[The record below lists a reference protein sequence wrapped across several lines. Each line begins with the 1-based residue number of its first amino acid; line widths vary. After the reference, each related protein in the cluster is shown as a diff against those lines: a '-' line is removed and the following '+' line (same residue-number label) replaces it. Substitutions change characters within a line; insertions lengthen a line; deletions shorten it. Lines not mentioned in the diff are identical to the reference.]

1 MYDINSDLSILKWI
15 FSDKK
20 LLIAK
25 ILLLCYSLD
34 MADLNSK
41 AVFIRA
47 RSDEHK
53 EERLS
58 QIKEATAELFANCP
72 YSEITLTT
80 IAEKLGWS
88 RANLYKYV
96 TTKEEI
102 FLEISSEKMAAYYGS
117 LLSAFPE
124 GNNFTPDVIAEV
136 WAGIVNAN
144 QDYMRYVSYLNPVI
158 ETNVTVERLAV
169 FKKKY
174 YDLAYAFRDRL
185 AQMLGT
191 SQDAAYKIQLDVLF
205 YASSNAVC
213 CYKNP
218 LVQEALKQIN
228 ITPPP
233 MDFYKDMK
241 DFLKMRLAW
250 KE

>member
-1 MYDINSDLSILKWI
+1 MSILKCG

-20 LLIAK
+20 LLIVE
-25 ILLLCYSLD
+25 ILFLCYHFC
-34 MADLNSK
+34 MADY
-41 AVFIRA
+41 IRA

-58 QIKEATAELFANCP
+58 QIKEATAELFSAFP

-102 FLEISSEKMAAYYGS
+102 FLEICAEKMSAYYGA

-124 GNNFTPDVIAEV
+124 GNNFTTEVIAEV

-158 ETNVTVERLAV
+158 ETNVTVERLAI
-169 FKKKY
+169 FKRKY
-174 YDLAYAFRDRL
+174 YALANAFRDRL
-185 AQMLGT
+185 AKMLNT
-191 SQDAAYKIQLDVLF
+191 TEDKAYKIQLDVLF
-205 YASSNAVC
+205 YASANAVC

-218 LVQEALKQIN
+218 LVQKALKQID

>member
-1 MYDINSDLSILKWI
+1 MPDY
-15 FSDKK
+15 
-20 LLIAK
+20 
-25 ILLLCYSLD
+25 
-34 MADLNSK
+34 
-41 AVFIRA
+41 IRA

-58 QIKEATAELFANCP
+58 QIKTATAELFDTSP

-102 FLEISSEKMAAYYGS
+102 FLEIAAEKMASYYNA

-124 GNNFTPDVIAEV
+124 GNNFTKNVITEV
-136 WAGIVNAN
+136 WAGILNAN
-144 QDYMRYVSYLNPVI
+144 QDYMRYVSYLNPII
-158 ETNVTVERLAV
+158 ETNVTVERLAI

-174 YDLAYAFRDRL
+174 YDLAYAFCDRL
-185 AQMLGT
+185 SQML
-191 SQDAAYKIQLDVLF
+191 SLAQEDAYKIQLDVLF
-205 YASSNAVC
+205 YASSSAVS

-218 LVQEALKQIN
+218 LVQKALKQIN

-241 DFLKMRLAW
+241 DFLKMRLGW

>member
-1 MYDINSDLSILKWI
+1 MEVYELFYDLSTLN
-15 FSDKK
+15 FAFNNTLS
-20 LLIAK
+20 LIV
-25 ILLLCYSLD
+25 LFLCLCYSIS
-34 MADLNSK
+34 MSEY
-41 AVFIRA
+41 IRA

-58 QIKEATAELFANCP
+58 QIKEATAELFESAP
-72 YSEITLTT
+72 YAEITLTT

-102 FLEISSEKMAAYYGS
+102 FLEITAEKMTAYYNS

-124 GNNFTPDVIAEV
+124 GNNFSVEVIAEV
-136 WAGIVNAN
+136 WAGILNAN

-158 ETNVTVERLAV
+158 ETNVTVERLAA
-169 FKKKY
+169 FKRKY
-174 YDLAYAFRDRL
+174 YDLTGAFCGRL
-185 AQMLGT
+185 AQML
-191 SQDAAYKIQLDVLF
+191 SVAQDAAYKIQLDVLF

-218 LVQEALKQIN
+218 LVQQALKQIS
-228 ITPPP
+228 ITPPL
-233 MDFYKDMK
+233 MDFYADMK
-241 DFLKMRLAW
+241 DFLKMRLEW
-250 KE
+250 K

>member
-1 MYDINSDLSILKWI
+1 
-15 FSDKK
+15 
-20 LLIAK
+20 
-25 ILLLCYSLD
+25 
-34 MADLNSK
+34 MADY
-41 AVFIRA
+41 IRA

-58 QIKEATAELFANCP
+58 QIKAATAELFENAP

-80 IAEKLGWS
+80 IAEKLSWS

-102 FLEISSEKMAAYYGS
+102 FLEIAAEKMSAYYTS
-117 LLSAFPE
+117 LLSAFPQ
-124 GNNFTPDVIAEV
+124 GNNFTTEVIAEV

-158 ETNVTVERLAV
+158 ETNVTVERLAA

-174 YDLAYAFRDRL
+174 YDLAYSFRDRL
-185 AQMLGT
+185 SQMLGI

-205 YASSNAVC
+205 YASANAVC

-218 LVQEALKQIN
+218 LVQEALRLIK
-228 ITPPP
+228 ITVPP

-241 DFLKMRLAW
+241 DFLKMLVEDS
-250 KE
+250 KKNL

>member
-1 MYDINSDLSILKWI
+1 MS
-15 FSDKK
+15 
-20 LLIAK
+20 
-25 ILLLCYSLD
+25 
-34 MADLNSK
+34 
-41 AVFIRA
+41 
-47 RSDEHK
+47 
-53 EERLS
+53 
-58 QIKEATAELFANCP
+58 
-72 YSEITLTT
+72 
-80 IAEKLGWS
+80 
-88 RANLYKYV
+88 
-96 TTKEEI
+96 
-102 FLEISSEKMAAYYGS
+102 AYYDA

-124 GNNFTPDVIAEV
+124 GNNFTTEVIAEV

-144 QDYMRYVSYLNPVI
+144 QDYMRYVSYLNPVV
-158 ETNVTVERLAV
+158 ETNVTVERLAI

-174 YDLAYAFRDRL
+174 YDLANAFRDRL
-185 AQMLGT
+185 VKMLNT
-191 SQDAAYKIQLDVLF
+191 TEDKAYKIQLDVLF
-205 YASSNAVC
+205 YASANAVC

>member
-1 MYDINSDLSILKWI
+1 
-15 FSDKK
+15 
-20 LLIAK
+20 
-25 ILLLCYSLD
+25 
-34 MADLNSK
+34 MADY
-41 AVFIRA
+41 IRA

-53 EERLS
+53 EERLT
-58 QIKEATAELFANCP
+58 QIKEATAERFASCP

-102 FLEISSEKMAAYYGS
+102 FLEISAEKMSAYYGS
-117 LLSAFPE
+117 LLSAFPQ
-124 GNNFTPDVIAEV
+124 GNNFSIDVIAEV
-136 WAGIVNAN
+136 WAGILNAN

-174 YDLAYAFRDRL
+174 YDFANDFCKCLSR
-185 AQMLGT
+185 MIGI

-218 LVQEALKQIN
+218 LVQEALRQIN
-228 ITPPP
+228 ITPLP

-241 DFLKMRLAW
+241 DFLKMRLEW

>member
-1 MYDINSDLSILKWI
+1 
-15 FSDKK
+15 
-20 LLIAK
+20 
-25 ILLLCYSLD
+25 
-34 MADLNSK
+34 MADY
-41 AVFIRA
+41 IRA

-58 QIKEATAELFANCP
+58 QIKAATAELFESAP

-102 FLEISSEKMAAYYGS
+102 FLEIAAERMSAYYTS
-117 LLSAFPE
+117 LLSAFSQ
-124 GNNFTPDVIAEV
+124 GNNFTTEVIAEV

-158 ETNVTVERLAV
+158 ETNVTVERLSA

-174 YDLAYAFRDRL
+174 YDLAYSFRDRL
-185 AQMLGT
+185 SQMLGI

-205 YASSNAVC
+205 YASANAVC

-218 LVQEALKQIN
+218 LVQEALRLIN
-228 ITPPP
+228 ITVPP

-241 DFLKMRLAW
+241 DFLKMLVEDS
-250 KE
+250 KKNL

>member
-1 MYDINSDLSILKWI
+1 MYVIYVDLSTLKI
-15 FSDKK
+15 DFSDKK

-25 ILLLCYSLD
+25 VLLLCYSLD
-34 MADLNSK
+34 MAELNSK

-47 RSDEHK
+47 RSGEHK

-58 QIKEATAELFANCP
+58 QIKEATAELFASCP

-102 FLEISSEKMAAYYGS
+102 FLEISAEKMAAYYNA

-124 GNNFTPDVIAEV
+124 GNNFTKEVIAEV

-158 ETNVTVERLAV
+158 ETNVTVERLAI
-169 FKKKY
+169 FKRKY

-185 AQMLGT
+185 AQMLAT
-191 SQDAAYKIQLDVLF
+191 TQDAAYKIQLDLLF

-233 MDFYKDMK
+233 MDFYKDIK
-241 DFLKMRLAW
+241 DFLKMRL
-250 KE
+250 EN

>member
-1 MYDINSDLSILKWI
+1 
-15 FSDKK
+15 
-20 LLIAK
+20 
-25 ILLLCYSLD
+25 

-41 AVFIRA
+41 ADFIRA

-53 EERLS
+53 EERMT
-58 QIKEATAELFANCP
+58 QIKKATAELFENAP
-72 YSEITLTT
+72 YAEITLTT

-102 FLEISSEKMAAYYGS
+102 ILNIAGDKMTTYYDS

-124 GNNFTPDVIAEV
+124 GNNFSLDVIAEV

-158 ETNVTVERLAV
+158 ETNVTVERLAI

-174 YDLAYAFRDRL
+174 YTLANTFSRRL
-185 AQMLGT
+185 SAMLKI
-191 SQDAAYKIQLDVLF
+191 SEKKASKIQVDILF
-205 YASSNAVC
+205 FASSMAVC

-233 MDFYKDMK
+233 MDFYNDIK
-241 DFLKMRLAW
+241 DFLKMRLEW
-250 KE
+250 K

>member
-1 MYDINSDLSILKWI
+1 MYDINSDLSTLKCI
-15 FSDKK
+15 ISDKK

-34 MADLNSK
+34 MADY
-41 AVFIRA
+41 IRA

-58 QIKEATAELFANCP
+58 QIKEATAMLFESFP
-72 YSEITLTT
+72 YAEITLTT

-102 FLEISSEKMAAYYGS
+102 FLEIAADKMATYYNS

-124 GNNFTPDVIAEV
+124 GNNFSVEVIAEV
-136 WAGIVNAN
+136 WAGILNAN

-158 ETNVTVERLAV
+158 ETNVTVERLAA
-169 FKKKY
+169 FKRKY
-174 YDLAYAFRDRL
+174 YDLTGAFCVRL
-185 AQMLGT
+185 AQMLFVA
-191 SQDAAYKIQLDVLF
+191 QEAAYKIQLDVLF

-218 LVQEALKQIN
+218 LVQQALKQIN
-228 ITPPP
+228 KTPPL
-233 MDFYKDMK
+233 MDFYADMK
-241 DFLKMRLAW
+241 YFLKMRLSAPAA
-250 KE
+250 KS

>member
-1 MYDINSDLSILKWI
+1 MSNAFLVTLCHLTKVYGIIGDLSTLKYI

-25 ILLLCYSLD
+25 NLLLCYSQG
-34 MADLNSK
+34 MADY
-41 AVFIRA
+41 IRA

-58 QIKEATAELFANCP
+58 QIKEATAELFSTCP
-72 YSEITLTT
+72 YSKITLTT

-102 FLEISSEKMAAYYGS
+102 FLEISAEKMSAYYGA

-124 GNNFTPDVIAEV
+124 SNNFTTEVI
-136 WAGIVNAN
+136 
-144 QDYMRYVSYLNPVI
+144 
-158 ETNVTVERLAV
+158 
-169 FKKKY
+169 
-174 YDLAYAFRDRL
+174 
-185 AQMLGT
+185 
-191 SQDAAYKIQLDVLF
+191 
-205 YASSNAVC
+205 
-213 CYKNP
+213 
-218 LVQEALKQIN
+218 
-228 ITPPP
+228 
-233 MDFYKDMK
+233 KDMK

>member
-1 MYDINSDLSILKWI
+1 
-15 FSDKK
+15 
-20 LLIAK
+20 
-25 ILLLCYSLD
+25 
-34 MADLNSK
+34 MADFNSK

-58 QIKEATAELFANCP
+58 QIKEATAELFESAP

-102 FLEISSEKMAAYYGS
+102 FLEITAKKMTSYYDA
-117 LLSAFPE
+117 LRSAFSEDKP
-124 GNNFTPDVIAEV
+124 FTNDSVVKV
-136 WAGIVNAN
+136 WAEILNAN
-144 QDYMRYVSYLNPVI
+144 QDYMRYVSYLNPII
-158 ETNVTVERLAV
+158 ETNVTVERLAA

-174 YDLAYAFRDRL
+174 YDLAYAFCKRL
-185 AQMLGT
+185 AQILSIT
-191 SQDAAYKIQLDVLF
+191 KKVAYKIQLDVLF
-205 YASSNAVC
+205 YASSSAVC

-218 LVQEALKQIN
+218 LVQEALKQID
-228 ITPPP
+228 ITPPE

-241 DFLKMRLAW
+241 TFLKMRLAVI
-250 KE
+250 

>member
-1 MYDINSDLSILKWI
+1 
-15 FSDKK
+15 
-20 LLIAK
+20 
-25 ILLLCYSLD
+25 
-34 MADLNSK
+34 MAELNSK

-58 QIKEATAELFANCP
+58 QIKEATAQLFESAP
-72 YSEITLTT
+72 YAEITLTT

-102 FLEISSEKMAAYYGS
+102 FLEITSEKMSNYYGS
-117 LLSAFPE
+117 LVAAFPE
-124 GNNFTPDVIAEV
+124 GNNFSKELIAEV
-136 WAGIVNAN
+136 WAGILNAH
-144 QDYMRYVSYLNPVI
+144 QDYMRYLSYLNPVI
-158 ETNVTVERLAV
+158 ETNVTVERLAA

-174 YDLAYAFRDRL
+174 YEQAHNFCRRL
-185 AQMLGT
+185 AAMLSL
-191 SQDAAYKIQLDVLF
+191 SQDSAYKIQLDVLF

-218 LVQEALKQIN
+218 LVQEALKRID
-228 ITPPP
+228 IVPPQ

-241 DFLKMRLAW
+241 DFLKMRLNGICN
-250 KE
+250 E

>member
-1 MYDINSDLSILKWI
+1 
-15 FSDKK
+15 
-20 LLIAK
+20 
-25 ILLLCYSLD
+25 
-34 MADLNSK
+34 MADY
-41 AVFIRA
+41 IRA

-53 EERLS
+53 EERMT
-58 QIKEATAELFANCP
+58 QIKEATAKLFENAP
-72 YSEITLTT
+72 YAEITLTT

-102 FLEISSEKMAAYYGS
+102 ILEIAGDKMETYYGS
-117 LLSAFPE
+117 LLSAMPE
-124 GNNFTPDVIAEV
+124 GNDFSVDVIAEV
-136 WAGIVNAN
+136 WAGILNAN

-169 FKKKY
+169 FKRKY

-185 AQMLGT
+185 AEMLGT
-191 SQDAAYKIQLDVLF
+191 TQDSAYKIQLDVLF

-218 LVQEALKQIN
+218 LVQKALKKIK
-228 ITPPP
+228 ITPPT

-241 DFLKMRLAW
+241 EFLRMRLEW
-250 KE
+250 K

>member
-1 MYDINSDLSILKWI
+1 MYYNVP
-15 FSDKK
+15 
-20 LLIAK
+20 
-25 ILLLCYSLD
+25 
-34 MADLNSK
+34 MAEY
-41 AVFIRA
+41 IRA

-53 EERLS
+53 EERMT
-58 QIKEATAELFANCP
+58 QIKDATAELFATSP
-72 YSEITLTT
+72 YVEISLTT

-102 FLEISSEKMAAYYGS
+102 ILEIVGDKMEAYYGA
-117 LLSAFPE
+117 LLAAMPKGS
-124 GNNFTPDVIAEV
+124 NFSTEVIAEV
-136 WAGIVNAN
+136 WAGILNAN

-158 ETNVTVERLAV
+158 ETNVTVDRLAI

-174 YDLAYAFRDRL
+174 YDLAASVSDRL
-185 AQMLGT
+185 AAMLKIPAE
-191 SQDAAYKIQLDVLF
+191 AAYKIQLDVLF

-218 LVQEALKQIN
+218 LVQQALKKIK

-241 DFLKMRLAW
+241 DFLKMRLEW
-250 KE
+250 K

>member
-1 MYDINSDLSILKWI
+1 MSD
-15 FSDKK
+15 
-20 LLIAK
+20 
-25 ILLLCYSLD
+25 
-34 MADLNSK
+34 
-41 AVFIRA
+41 FIRA

-58 QIKEATAELFANCP
+58 QIKELTAEFFASSP

-102 FLEISSEKMAAYYGS
+102 FLEISAEKMSAYYNA

-124 GNNFTPDVIAEV
+124 GTNFTPDVIAEV

-158 ETNVTVERLAV
+158 ETNVTVERLAA

-174 YDLAYAFRDRL
+174 YEQANNFCLRL
-185 AQMLGT
+185 SAMLSL
-191 SQDAAYKIQLDVLF
+191 SQDSAYKIQLDVLF

-241 DFLKMRLAW
+241 DFIKMRLEW

>member
-1 MYDINSDLSILKWI
+1 MSD
-15 FSDKK
+15 
-20 LLIAK
+20 
-25 ILLLCYSLD
+25 Y
-34 MADLNSK
+34 
-41 AVFIRA
+41 IRA

-53 EERLS
+53 EERMT
-58 QIKEATAELFANCP
+58 QIKEATAELFEAAP

-102 FLEISSEKMAAYYGS
+102 ILEIAGDKMEAYYGA
-117 LLSAFPE
+117 LLAALPE
-124 GNNFTPDVIAEV
+124 GCNFSTEVIAEV
-136 WAGIVNAN
+136 WAGILNAN

-158 ETNVTVERLAV
+158 ETNVTVDRLAV

-174 YDLAYAFRDRL
+174 YDLANAISGRI
-185 AQMLGT
+185 AVMLNIT
-191 SQDAAYKIQLDVLF
+191 PEAAYKIQLDVLF

-233 MDFYKDMK
+233 MDFYKDIK
-241 DFLKMRLAW
+241 YFLKMRL
-250 KE
+250 EYEVS

>member
-1 MYDINSDLSILKWI
+1 MLIVEIL
-15 FSDKK
+15 F
-20 LLIAK
+20 
-25 ILLLCYSLD
+25 LCYHFC
-34 MADLNSK
+34 MADY
-41 AVFIRA
+41 IRA

-58 QIKEATAELFANCP
+58 QIKEATAELFSAFP

-102 FLEISSEKMAAYYGS
+102 FLEISAEKMAAYYNS

-124 GNNFTPDVIAEV
+124 GNNFTTEVIAEV

-158 ETNVTVERLAV
+158 ETNVTVERLAI

-174 YDLAYAFRDRL
+174 YDLANAFRDRL

-191 SQDAAYKIQLDVLF
+191 TQDKAYKIQLDVLF
-205 YASSNAVC
+205 YASANAVC

-218 LVQEALKQIN
+218 LVQKALKQID

>member
-1 MYDINSDLSILKWI
+1 MYGLSILNSD

-20 LLIAK
+20 SLIAK
-25 ILLLCYSLD
+25 FFSLCYSLC
-34 MADLNSK
+34 MADY
-41 AVFIRA
+41 IRA
-47 RSDEHK
+47 RSDEQK

-58 QIKEATAELFANCP
+58 QIKEATEELFKNAP
-72 YSEITLTT
+72 YTEITLTT

-102 FLEISSEKMAAYYGS
+102 FLEISAEKMTAYYGS
-117 LLSAFPE
+117 LLSAFPQ
-124 GNNFTPDVIAEV
+124 GNNFSLDVIAEV
-136 WAGIVNAN
+136 WAGILNAS

-174 YDLAYAFRDRL
+174 YELAYSFRDRL
-185 AQMLGT
+185 AQMLGVT
-191 SQDAAYKIQLDVLF
+191 QESAYKIQLDVLF
-205 YASSNAVC
+205 YASASAVS

-218 LVQEALKQIN
+218 LIQEALKQIS

-250 KE
+250 K